1 MHKCNVSPPAKITH
15 LGIDDWACHKGH
27 TYGTIVVDRE
37 TGKTV
42 EVLKSREKEDMAEWL
57 RQYPDIRT
65 ITRDR
70 GDCYIQA
77 VSEALLHAIQIADRF
92 HLIVNYSD
100 HVISTVKN
108 LYPDS
113 KQE

>member
-1 MHKCNVSPPAKITH
+1 MMH
-15 LGIDDWACHKGH
+15 LGIDDWAYHKGH

-42 EVLKSREKEDMAEWL
+42 EVLKSREKEDIAEWL

-65 ITRDR
+65 VTRDR
-70 GDCYIQA
+70 DDCYIQA
-77 VSEALLHAIQIADRF
+77 VNEVLPHAIQIADRF

-100 HVISTVKN
+100 HVRNTVKRLISGGFNSSVN
-108 LYPDS
+108 LTS
-113 KQE
+113 GN